1 MITKS
6 AARARILIGWTAG
19 ILFLG
24 AGALQGQGLPELGAV
39 LNGVEERL
47 TAGFAYKSWSAAS
60 TMVRTEYDRHGAV
73 TKVTTARKNVRVMN
87 GIREEDILEAKETE
101 EGRTR
106 DITAAFA
113 KESKKNWDRERE
125 RRAKG
130 DKSRSLNLDEIM
142 PFAAKQRGL
151 YDYTLHPAAGPDA
164 RRMAALVVKAKKK
177 DSKYWDGT
185 YLIDLVTYDIV
196 KAEVRPSDN
205 PTFVRELW
213 AKADL
218 IPVDGKYLFI
228 ARTIFKIDAGFLFV
242 KNVRMLVEDSYTDVK
257 IIK

>member
-1 MITKS
+1 MNHRPLS
-6 AARARILIGWTAG
+6 AGFVAALVFLAAG
-19 ILFLG
+19 T
-24 AGALQGQGLPELGAV
+24 LQGQGLPELSAV
-39 LNGVEERL
+39 LNAVEERL

-60 TMVRTEYDRHGAV
+60 SMVRTEYDRHGAV
-73 TKVTTARKNVRVMN
+73 TKVTTARKNVRVVN
-87 GIREEDILEAKETE
+87 GNREEDILEAKETE

-106 DITAAFA
+106 DITAALA
-113 KESKKNWDRERE
+113 KESRKNWDRERE

-142 PFAAKQRGL
+142 PFAAKRRGL
-151 YDYTLHPAAGPDA
+151 YDFALYPAEGPDA

-177 DSKYWDGT
+177 DTKNWDGT
-185 YLIDLVTYDIV
+185 YWIDLMTYDIV

-218 IPVDGKYLFI
+218 IPVDGKYLFF

-242 KNVRMLVEDSYTDVK
+242 KNVRMQVEDSYTDVK
-257 IIK
+257 ILK